1 MGHKLDIFTP
11 DRLSSSEPP
20 DLSQYAFRFLAEG
33 DSWFSIGTLNP
44 LKNSSLLL
52 EMQFDQIACAINC
65 AQPGDTLKR
74 MSDMNT
80 DPRFV
85 QMLFGKR
92 QRAWDALLISCG
104 GNDLIEAVGAPPVDA
119 AGQPVPPNLRLLLT
133 QDEWGPPEL
142 GAQRYL
148 SDAGWETFST
158 YLQANLEHLLGLRER
173 GESAGKPVFL
183 HGYAFPTPRPA
194 PAELGMGPWLLPS
207 LQRYAVPAADG
218 IVVARE
224 LLTRLGA
231 LLAKSA
237 ADTSR
242 FPNLHFFDSASIPI
256 DAALPDTTGVSGDWV
271 NEIHLTKAG
280 YRKIAVPWAAH
291 IEAVLSGA
299 PVAPVTAVTAIVA
312 EPA

>member
-1 MGHKLDIFTP
+1 MHKIDVFPP
-11 DRLSSSEPP
+11 DRLNSSEPP
-20 DLSQYAFRFLAEG
+20 DLSQYAYRLLAEG

-44 LKNSSLLL
+44 LKNSNLLL
-52 EMQFDQIACAINC
+52 EMQFRQIACAIDC

-74 MSDMNT
+74 MSQMNT

-85 QMLFGKR
+85 DALCGR
-92 QRAWDALLISCG
+92 RARLWDGLLISCG
-104 GNDLIEAVGAPPVDA
+104 GNDLIEAVSAPSVDA
-119 AGQPVPPNLRLLLT
+119 AGQPVPAMLRLLLT
-133 QDEWGPPEL
+133 QAEWGPPEL

-158 YLQANLEHLLGLRER
+158 YFQANLEHLLDLRER
-173 GESAGKPVFL
+173 GPSHGQPLFL

-194 PAELGMGPWLLPS
+194 GAELGMGPWLLPA

-231 LLAKSA
+231 LIARCA
-237 ADTSR
+237 ADGAR
-242 FPNLHFFDSASIPI
+242 FPAVHFFDSTAVPI
-256 DAALPDTTGVSGDWV
+256 DPALPDTTGVSGDWV
-271 NEIHLTKAG
+271 NEIHLTKSG
-280 YRKIAVPWAAH
+280 YRKIGLAWGAH
-291 IEAVLSGA
+291 IEAILTGE
-299 PVAPVTAVTAIVA
+299 PVSPAAVTSPET